1 MPRINSFFLLLWI
14 IILGHPL
21 MAQNDSL
28 PSDRKIKVVCD
39 RNEPLPFLP
48 LSLLVSGDI
57 LHTTTDAKGEL
68 TLPKTVDAITF
79 RVEQEFGFILSDS
92 IWNPNQTE
100 IVISSQIS
108 RINPVSITTT
118 VQPILST
125 DNPYSIQVINSK
137 TIAQMG
143 AQNVSDVLQ
152 NQSGVLIGQDPS
164 LGASVQLQGLGGQ
177 NVKILINGVPMIGRL
192 NGNIDV
198 SQIPTEQIERI
209 EIVEGPM
216 SVVYGTDA
224 IGGVIN
230 IITKT
235 PKTTERNLR
244 IKSYADAVGN
254 FNSDFGLTT
263 FKSLNAAK
271 GRYLGFDLNAGRQF
285 FQGFDFDPSSR
296 SMDWKPK
303 TRIYGDAQLRYKQ
316 RNVEQTLRYSH
327 YYEYLLDRSNAEYN
341 LINIS
346 GYNNYFHTQRKDI
359 SAITDI
365 KINRKHA
372 LRFQNAFNIYE
383 REKINVRRN
392 LVTGSEVITRPDD
405 QDTTW
410 NGAMN
415 LRGLWEYRPL
425 SGHIST
431 LLGYEVQSESLI
443 TQRVK
448 SGTQIH
454 DIALFGS
461 LEYTPNKSINIKPS
475 LRLSYNSA
483 FGNAIFPEYF
493 DSRLKIA
500 PLIPS
505 LQIKANIS
513 EHLVLRSSYAR
524 GFRAPTA
531 KELYFL
537 FVDINHN
544 VQGNINLKA
553 ENSHNFNLSLDY
565 RHAIDRYTG
574 VTFKLSSFYTRVSD
588 QIQLSL
594 VDINTNLY
602 QYINIGALHSEGITA
617 QTQLFVGAWDVNLSY
632 SLIGNSSRFDAESNI
647 RRWIIPQGTVNL
659 SYAWKKTG
667 STLNLFSRYT
677 GKMQGFVNDGSTYEM
692 ASYWLADINL
702 TQNLIKNRLQFQVG
716 AKNIFGVSQIQN
728 MAPSGGIH
736 GSSGGI
742 NIAMGRNYFVQ
753 CTLIL

>member
-1 MPRINSFFLLLWI
+1 MLRIVPLFILLWI
-14 IILGHPL
+14 FNLGHPL
-21 MAQNDSL
+21 MAQVDSL
-28 PSDRKIKVVCD
+28 TGDRKIKVVCD
-39 RNEPLPFLP
+39 RNEPLPFIP
-48 LSLLVSGDI
+48 VSLLVSGEVI
-57 LHTTTDAKGEL
+57 QATTDAKGEL
-68 TLPKTVDAITF
+68 TLPNTQKPITF
-79 RVEQEFGFILSDS
+79 RIEREYGIILSDS
-92 IWNPNQTE
+92 IWKPSQTE

-164 LGASVQLQGLGGQ
+164 LGSSVQLQGLGGQ

-244 IKSYADAVGN
+244 LKSYADAVGN

-263 FKSLNAAK
+263 YKSINSEK

-285 FQGFDFDPSSR
+285 FKGFDFNPSSR

-303 TRIYGDAQLRYKQ
+303 TRVYGDAQLRYKQ
-316 RNVEQTLRYSH
+316 RNLEQTLRYSH
-327 YYEYLLDRSNAEYN
+327 YYEYLLDRSDAEYN

-346 GYNNYFHTQRKDI
+346 GYNNYFHTQRKDL
-359 SAITDI
+359 SAITDL
-365 KINRKHA
+365 KINRKNA

-383 REKINVRRN
+383 RAKINVRRN
-392 LVTGSEVITRPDD
+392 LVTGAEVITRPDD

-425 SGHIST
+425 SGQIST
-431 LLGYEVQSESLI
+431 LLGYEAQSEHLI

-461 LEYTPNKSINIKPS
+461 IEYTPNKRINIKPS
-475 LRLSYNSA
+475 LRLAYNSA
-483 FGNAIFPEYF
+483 FGEAIFTEYF

-505 LQIKANIS
+505 LQIKANLS

-544 VQGNINLKA
+544 VQGNLNLQA

-565 RHAIDRYTG
+565 RHAIDQKTA
-574 VTFKLSSFYTRVSD
+574 VTFKLTSFYTQVAD

-602 QYINIGALHSEGITA
+602 QYINIGSLHSEGVTA
-617 QTQLFVGAWDVNLSY
+617 QTQMFVGAWDLNLSY
-632 SLIGNSSRFDAESNI
+632 SLISNSSRFDANSDVKK
-647 RRWIIPQGTVNL
+647 WLIPQGTINI

-667 STLNLFSRYT
+667 SSLNLFSRYT
-677 GKMQGFVNDGSTYEM
+677 GKMQGFINDGTSYEM
-692 ASYWLADINL
+692 DSYWLADINL
-702 TQNLIKNRLQFQVG
+702 TQNLLKNRVQLQIG
-716 AKNIFGVSQIQN
+716 AKNLWGVSQIQN